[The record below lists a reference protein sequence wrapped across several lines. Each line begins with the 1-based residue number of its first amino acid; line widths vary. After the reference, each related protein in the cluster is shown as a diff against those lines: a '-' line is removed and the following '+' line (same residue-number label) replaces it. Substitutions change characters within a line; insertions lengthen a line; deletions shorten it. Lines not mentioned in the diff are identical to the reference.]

1 MNKTAEADI
10 AMHTN
15 NDAKMD
21 TTTMA
26 NDLNN
31 TEAGK
36 TTPSFMN
43 EHKSP
48 HQRKRERA
56 DARFHFYGFAAI
68 ALALAFLVFF
78 FVDIIGK
85 ALPAFD
91 ETEVLATIHY
101 SEAASKNYNKA
112 IDKKMRGVVSRAWL
126 RSLPAYM
133 KAHPELMGSS
143 AELWVLAD
151 SRVDQYIKQ
160 HDGHG
165 LKSKH
170 RRTVDAML
178 KDGKIRT
185 VFNTTLFTN
194 GDSKLPEYAGILA
207 ASVGT
212 VFTLLITMLVAVPIG
227 VMTAIYLE
235 EFAEDNRFTRM
246 VEVNINNLAAIPSI
260 LYGLLGL
267 AIFISFFGVPRSSAL
282 AGGLTLALMTLP
294 VIIITTRA
302 ALRAVPESIR
312 EAAYGLGASN
322 LQTAWH
328 HVLPLAMPGI
338 LTGSI
343 IGLAQAMGE
352 TAPLIIVGMMAY
364 IPEAP
369 TTILDATT
377 VLPAQIYTW
386 STESMRGYGERTAA
400 GILVLLAVLLSLNAL
415 AVKLRNRS
423 QQSW

>member
-1 MNKTAEADI
+1 M
-10 AMHTN
+10 
-15 NDAKMD
+15 
-21 TTTMA
+21 
-26 NDLNN
+26 NN
-31 TEAGK
+31 TSGEHAAIK
-36 TTPSFMN
+36 TTPSFMS

-48 HQRKRERA
+48 RQRQRERA
-56 DARFHFYGFAAI
+56 DARFHCYGLTAI
-68 ALALAFLVFF
+68 GLALAFLVFF
-78 FVDIIGK
+78 FIDIIGQ
-85 ALPAFD
+85 ALPAF
-91 ETEVLATIHY
+91 EKTEVKVMINY
-101 SEAASKNYNKA
+101 SEAVTHNYNKA
-112 IDKKMRGVVSRAWL
+112 VDPKLRRIVSRAWL
-126 RSLPAYM
+126 RSLPRYLQT
-133 KAHPELMGSS
+133 HPEMIGTSQ
-143 AELWVLAD
+143 EEWVPAD

-165 LKSKH
+165 LKSKY
-170 RRTVDAML
+170 RRTVDNMQQEGL
-178 KDGKIRT
+178 VRS
-185 VFNTTLFTN
+185 VFNTTLFTR
-194 GDSKLPEYAGILA
+194 GDSKLPENAGILA
-207 ASVGT
+207 ASIGS

-235 EFAEDNRFTRM
+235 EFAPDNRFTRLI
-246 VEVNINNLAAIPSI
+246 EVNINNLAAIPSI

-302 ALRAVPESIR
+302 SLHAVPESIR

-352 TAPLIIVGMMAY
+352 TAPLIIIGMMAY
-364 IPEAP
+364 IPDAP
-369 TTILDATT
+369 TSILDATT
-377 VLPAQIYTW
+377 VLPAQVYTW
-386 STESMRGYGERTAA
+386 STESLRGYGERTAA
-400 GILVLLAVLLSLNAL
+400 GILVLLAVLLSLNAV
-415 AVKLRNRS
+415 AVKLRNRA